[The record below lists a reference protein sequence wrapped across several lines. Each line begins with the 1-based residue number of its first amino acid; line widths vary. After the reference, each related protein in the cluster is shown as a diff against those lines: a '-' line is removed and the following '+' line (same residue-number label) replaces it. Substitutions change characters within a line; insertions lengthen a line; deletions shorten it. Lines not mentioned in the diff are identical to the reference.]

1 MHVFIIHERSN
12 VRYFIRTDRTRIM
25 ANEQSFTGYRGT
37 SFQMKLVPCSDTS
50 DDFDQNEDFS
60 EKTSSLK
67 INAKMER
74 LVSLKSSSAFKKIN
88 ISILILSLMYT
99 LTNIS
104 FH

>member
-1 MHVFIIHERSN
+1 
-12 VRYFIRTDRTRIM
+12 M
-25 ANEQSFTGYRGT
+25 ANEQSFTGDRGT

-60 EKTSSLK
+60 EKASSLK

-104 FH
+104 YH

>member
-1 MHVFIIHERSN
+1 
-12 VRYFIRTDRTRIM
+12 M

-104 FH
+104 YH